1 MIKIKFENKSNDF
14 NDTINSLNCIRNIYI
29 ENLSENS
36 AIIIMPENY
45 FEIFSHTLEYFG
57 KITII

>member
-1 MIKIKFENKSNDF
+1 MVNIMFVSKLNDLDDIIKALENIKIICEK
-14 NDTINSLNCIRNIYI
+14 I
-29 ENLSENS
+29 SESS

-45 FEIFSHTLEYFG
+45 FEIFSYTLEYFG